1 LKVAEYLKTKK
12 GFKVCLSVG
21 FLEWNMKENKEFE
34 EGMNEEIYVGTKS
47 RVMYTHSDISS
58 IIDDVIINFNKARE
72 ADYMKLL
79 AIFKLI
85 STSRKLML
93 LQHLLVLNWIKE
105 SSN

>member
-1 LKVAEYLKTKK
+1 
-12 GFKVCLSVG
+12 
-21 FLEWNMKENKEFE
+21 MKENKEFE

-47 RVMYTHSDISS
+47 RVMYTNSDISS